1 MIVVAPARHLKHR
14 RRQLLPARYA
24 GVISPQQVMAYVRP
38 MPDVPARH
46 LNLQGASNFRDL
58 GGYATRDGRMVRW
71 RQIFRSNHLGH
82 LTPADIEIV
91 RALGVRSAFDFR
103 GLDERAGTVCGLRE
117 ITVHS
122 LPIEPTVV
130 AALRARLAAGS
141 LSASDAQDI
150 MRDSYRSY
158 VRHNTHSFRALF
170 AHLLGD
176 HAPLVIH
183 CTAGKDR
190 TGFAC
195 ALVLHALGVPDEVIA
210 EDYLLTNRFY
220 RRDPASASDLP
231 DDVRQAIGSVEAS
244 FLAAGFEAV
253 SADYGDL
260 EIYFREGLGVGQR
273 ERAELKARY
282 LQS

>member
-1 MIVVAPARHLKHR
+1 M
-14 RRQLLPARYA
+14 
-24 GVISPQQVMAYVRP
+24 S
-38 MPDVPARH
+38 DSPARH

-58 GGYATRDGRMVRW
+58 GGYPTADGRMTRW
-71 RQIFRSNHLGH
+71 RQLFRSNHLGQ
-82 LTPADIEIV
+82 LTAADVEIV
-91 RALGVRSAFDFR
+91 RGLGVKRAFDFR
-103 GLDERAGTVCGLRE
+103 GVEERTGGICRVSE

-130 AALRARLAAGS
+130 AALRAKLANGT
-141 LSASDAQDI
+141 LSAPAALEI
-150 MRDSYRSY
+150 MRESYRNY

-170 AHLLGD
+170 SHLLED

-195 ALVLHALGVPDEVIA
+195 ALILHALGVPDEIIA

-220 RRDPASASDLP
+220 RRDPSAAAELP
-231 DDVRQAIGSVEAS
+231 EDVRDAIGNVEAS
-244 FLAAGFEAV
+244 YLAAGFEAV
-253 SADYGDL
+253 HAEYGDL
-260 EIYFREGLGVGQR
+260 ETYIRDGLRLGIT
-273 ERAELKARY
+273 ERTALKSRY